1 MADLKINA
9 LAAQAANLD
18 LDKAL
23 LLYPA
28 QALNDTEAG
37 AEPPVKTPAR
47 ALFDPGAVDIGGG
60 AIDGTEIG
68 QDTPAPGAFTTAD
81 IDGGAIDGTEI
92 GQETPA
98 PGAFTTADIDGGT
111 IDGTEIGQETPAPA
125 AFTLVTVGGEALL
138 TGAPARQVLPADVTT
153 TLALTGNATGS
164 RDVTLPAA
172 WRDYLASAPAAAVH
186 LSAAAVFTAH
196 RRPKRTRGK
205 LKLMLGTTVLAS
217 ARADLDSGAPVTLRA
232 EASIADLGGEDHVRL
247 RMTSRAP
254 DGGAITVDG
263 FSLAAA
269 PVIRAGPARLPRIAG
284 DALAAGDLVT
294 VHDTASGEL
303 RGVTLKQLAGALAR
317 LK

>member
-28 QALNDTEAG
+28 QALNDTDAA
-37 AEPPVKTPAR
+37 AEPPVKVTAR

-60 AIDGTEIG
+60 AIDAAAIG
-68 QDTPAPGAFTTAD
+68 QDTPAAG
-81 IDGGAIDGTEI
+81 
-92 GQETPA
+92 
-98 PGAFTTADIDGGT
+98 
-111 IDGTEIGQETPAPA
+111 

-303 RGVTLKQLAGALAR
+303 RAVTLKQLAGALAR